1 MNFYPFHP
9 GDYTLRT
16 GHLDLIED
24 LAYRRLIDLYYLNE
38 APLKGDIESIARVI
52 RMRSNSAEVGS
63 VLGEFFTETPDGWR
77 HPHCDGLIAKY
88 HAKAKQAAENGK
100 LGGRPKKPSN
110 NPDGSKSKPSNNP
123 EETQPVISANPEETG
138 SKTNQEP
145 RTNNQ
150 NQVDQEQV
158 TAVALHS
165 AAVQVEQDVNGEDSA
180 QTKPQRAKRLPPNW
194 TLPPDW
200 MAWAAT
206 DRPEF
211 TSDLLAREGEKFADH
226 FHSISGS
233 KAARLD
239 WFATWRNWIRSAR
252 PPANVH
258 PFPQQSRFVNLPQV
272 NAEEIRAKTEENAKL
287 GVSRA
292 NF

>member
-110 NPDGSKSKPSNNP
+110 NP
-123 EETQPVISANPEETG
+123 EETKPVISANPEETG

-145 RTNNQ
+145 RTKNQ
-150 NQVDQEQV
+150 
-158 TAVALHS
+158 
-165 AAVQVEQDVNGEDSA
+165 
-180 QTKPQRAKRLPPNW
+180 
-194 TLPPDW
+194 
-200 MAWAAT
+200 
-206 DRPEF
+206 
-211 TSDLLAREGEKFADH
+211 
-226 FHSISGS
+226 
-233 KAARLD
+233 
-239 WFATWRNWIRSAR
+239 
-252 PPANVH
+252 
-258 PFPQQSRFVNLPQV
+258 
-272 NAEEIRAKTEENAKL
+272 
-287 GVSRA
+287 
-292 NF
+292 

>member
-1 MNFYPFHP
+1 
-9 GDYTLRT
+9 
-16 GHLDLIED
+16 
-24 LAYRRLIDLYYLNE
+24 
-38 APLKGDIESIARVI
+38 
-52 RMRSNSAEVGS
+52 
-63 VLGEFFTETPDGWR
+63 
-77 HPHCDGLIAKY
+77 
-88 HAKAKQAAENGK
+88 
-100 LGGRPKKPSN
+100 
-110 NPDGSKSKPSNNP
+110 
-123 EETQPVISANPEETG
+123 
-138 SKTNQEP
+138 
-145 RTNNQ
+145 
-150 NQVDQEQV
+150 
-158 TAVALHS
+158 
-165 AAVQVEQDVNGEDSA
+165 
-180 QTKPQRAKRLPPNW
+180 
-194 TLPPDW
+194 